1 MRRAVR
7 PRLATGNEPRMQMN
21 SRATSIP
28 QRQGGWFRRLKK
40 RQPIT
45 ARRVD
50 EMEVRL
56 PLEESLCPHRS
67 SSSAF
72 STGVSSST
80 PCCILPLSRHLHPRS
95 ASFYFYFHPL
105 CTVLP
110 PLPYR
115 IADRVVSVA
124 LLATAYILSRGPAV
138 PPRIFVALGPPLPSA
153 SRRNSLS
160 RKKEP
165 AKNRC
170 LPPIGR
176 VAGGL
181 RLHWRSSPR
190 GRGLKM
196 SSRYVIAYIDPIVG
210 QPDCGEQP
218 GVCGVGALAHTTT
231 RRDPHARPSTRPSS
245 TRRAFHFRFH
255 AHLSEERRQPAS
267 SPPRFYAWNAAPG
280 V

>member
-1 MRRAVR
+1 M
-7 PRLATGNEPRMQMN
+7 
-21 SRATSIP
+21 
-28 QRQGGWFRRLKK
+28 
-40 RQPIT
+40 
-45 ARRVD
+45 
-50 EMEVRL
+50 
-56 PLEESLCPHRS
+56 
-67 SSSAF
+67 
-72 STGVSSST
+72 
-80 PCCILPLSRHLHPRS
+80 
-95 ASFYFYFHPL
+95 
-105 CTVLP
+105 
-110 PLPYR
+110 
-115 IADRVVSVA
+115 
-124 LLATAYILSRGPAV
+124 V

-176 VAGGL
+176 VAGGS

-231 RRDPHARPSTRPSS
+231 RRDPHARTAHAPPIRARAAEHTSIVHQTRVPFPFPRSPVGGTPSTGLESAAFLRVERSS
-245 TRRAFHFRFH
+245 RCLKEQSKMGRGAMQKCLDRVTRMVCRRSFFSF
-255 AHLSEERRQPAS
+255 SMEETRVLRTNNE
-267 SPPRFYAWNAAPG
+267 RNFG
-280 V
+280 

>member
-1 MRRAVR
+1 
-7 PRLATGNEPRMQMN
+7 
-21 SRATSIP
+21 
-28 QRQGGWFRRLKK
+28 
-40 RQPIT
+40 
-45 ARRVD
+45 
-50 EMEVRL
+50 MEVRL

-176 VAGGL
+176 VAGGS

-231 RRDPHARPSTRPSS
+231 RRDLHARTAHAPPIRARAAEHTSIVHQTRVPFPFPRSPVGGTPSTGLESAAFLRVERSS
-245 TRRAFHFRFH
+245 RCLKEQSKMGRGG
-255 AHLSEERRQPAS
+255 PCKNAS
-267 SPPRFYAWNAAPG
+267 T